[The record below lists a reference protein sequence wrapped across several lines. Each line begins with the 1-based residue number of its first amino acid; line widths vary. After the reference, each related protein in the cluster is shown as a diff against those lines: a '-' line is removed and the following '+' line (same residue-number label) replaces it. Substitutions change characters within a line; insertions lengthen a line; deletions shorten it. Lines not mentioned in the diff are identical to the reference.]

1 MTIDDNIL
9 AVSKCIFQNR
19 EHWQYVT
26 DKQKKDF
33 FFIFNRYL
41 SKRYPY
47 LAQMLNDKLFDEIS
61 GMNLIY
67 AFFTNK
73 PYPKWFWSKSEKKSE
88 KTLFSNSEIVSLQ
101 ARLDINKDEL
111 DILLMY
117 HLDEVKEE
125 IKWMKSLNEQEK

>member
-1 MTIDDNIL
+1 MIIDDNIL
-9 AVSKCIFQNR
+9 AVSKCMFQNR
-19 EHWQYVT
+19 ENWQYVT
-26 DKQKKDF
+26 DEMKKKY

-41 SKRYPY
+41 AKKYPY
-47 LAQMLNDKLFDEIS
+47 LAQTLNDKLFDEIS

-67 AFFTNK
+67 AFFANK

-101 ARLDINKDEL
+101 ARLDITKEEL

-117 HLDEVKEE
+117 NLDEVKEE